1 MASLG
6 THATRQD
13 DLNVDGWT
21 CVVTGG
27 GTGVGLAIARAF
39 ADNGARVYISGGRRD
54 TARTPTQASVSQ
66 DAHLKGEI
74 ILLLSESVTQLV
86 ELISER
92 EESIDVLVNIS
103 DIANDRK
110 TTKSPPNALSMTPL
124 KESMHSLEPK
134 DDLHDLVSLYAC
146 ISLLSHGL
154 AASHFSTT
162 AAFMPLLSAG
172 NTAIVINYPPSDA
185 DEGSGSALCRL
196 GCTPS
201 KAVSVH
207 LTTLVAL
214 EMRRQMA
221 GGRDLRIVTKSLP
234 ATNGDLEDSS
244 ASRTTAED
252 DAARAALL
260 LACQQRSS
268 GSHVTIGGA

>member
-1 MASLG
+1 MTTLS

-13 DLNVDGWT
+13 DFNIEGWT

-27 GTGVGLAIARAF
+27 NTSIGLAIAKAF
-39 ADNGARVYISGGRRD
+39 ADNGARVYIAGCRCDVFHSPAQGS
-54 TARTPTQASVSQ
+54 AAQY
-66 DAHLKGEI
+66 AHLKGEI
-74 ILLLSESVTQLV
+74 IHLHSESVAQLV
-86 ELISER
+86 ELVSER
-92 EESIDVLVNIS
+92 EESIDVLVNIGGATS
-103 DIANDRK
+103 DGKAAK
-110 TTKSPPNALSMTPL
+110 PFPNTLSMTPL
-124 KESMHSLEPK
+124 KESMTAQGPQ
-134 DDLHDLVSLYAC
+134 DDVHDLVSLYAC

-154 AASHFSTT
+154 AASHFATT

-172 NTAIVINYPPSDA
+172 NTAIVINYPPSEA
-185 DEGSGSALCRL
+185 DEGSALCRL

-207 LTTLVAL
+207 LTTLMAL

-221 GGRDLRIVTKSLP
+221 GARDLRIVTKSLP